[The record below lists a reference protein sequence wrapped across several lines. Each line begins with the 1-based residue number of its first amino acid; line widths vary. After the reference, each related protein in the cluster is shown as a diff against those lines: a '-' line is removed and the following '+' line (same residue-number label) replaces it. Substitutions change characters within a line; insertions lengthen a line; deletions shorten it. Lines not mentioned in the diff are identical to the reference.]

1 MGKRFIYFL
10 ILVTLFGVER
20 TASQPTSATAS
31 PALVQE
37 SNTHN
42 LLYNK
47 TVVFRRNQSALAGF
61 FVGVNGDTL
70 LLLAQGR
77 QEKVPRQDIARLTL
91 EIEKKPARLGLH
103 GVLLGSYLGNHIF
116 YTAENQPMA
125 YISSGY
131 YEGDELF
138 SVLLVNVIFAG
149 VGGGVGYLAGLSQS
163 DEKLFDFTGSASK
176 QQATW
181 QRFNRYLLEK
191 KTARK
196 VHLVVQAGHVYTQI
210 SRRYRTAFEE
220 ANVVF
225 DRFGFSRSESATHFN
240 LLRKAQLTFSATGK
254 ADFGIAVFGLGE
266 PVLQGY
272 TTLPAF
278 YSAYLQQSFNAK
290 GYYVIGAY
298 QPFQI
303 GVKKRKIFHIGIGIG
318 RAEIDFKLKAQ
329 LYGPL
334 GFREVE
340 HGLAKTLFSSV
351 IFAGLDFYLADDL
364 SLGLSADHVFM
375 PAQKLPALP
384 ELNIPTQKLRLGNS
398 SLGLTLGLHF

>member
-1 MGKRFIYFL
+1 MRKRIFHFL

-31 PALVQE
+31 PTFVQE
-37 SNTHN
+37 PVTRN

-47 TVVFRRNQSALAGF
+47 IVVFRRDQNALAGF

-77 QEKVPRQDIARLTL
+77 QEKVLRQELTRLTL
-91 EIEKKPARLGLH
+91 EIEKEPTRLGLH
-103 GVLLGSYLGNHIF
+103 GVLLGIYLGNHIF

-125 YISSGY
+125 YVSSGY
-131 YEGDELF
+131 YEDELF
-138 SVLLVNVIFAG
+138 GVLLVNVLFAG
-149 VGGGVGYLAGLSQS
+149 VGGSVGYLAGLSQS
-163 DEKLFDFTGSASK
+163 GEKVFDFTGSASE

-181 QRFNRYLLEK
+181 QRFNRQLLEK
-191 KTARK
+191 KAARK
-196 VHLVVQAGHVYTQI
+196 VHLSVQAAHVYAQV
-210 SRRYRTAFEE
+210 SRRYRTAFEQ

-225 DRFGFSRSESATHFN
+225 DQYGFYRSENATRFN

-254 ADFGIAVFGLGE
+254 LDFGIAVMGLGE
-266 PVLQGY
+266 PSLQGY
-272 TTLPAF
+272 KTTPSF
-278 YSAYLQQSFNAK
+278 YYGYLQQSFKAT
-290 GYYVIGAY
+290 GYYVVGAY
-298 QPFQI
+298 QPFQTR
-303 GVKKRKIFHIGIGIG
+303 VKKRKFFHIGIGIG

-329 LYGPL
+329 LYGPF

-340 HGLAKTLFSSV
+340 LGLAKTLFSSV
-351 IFAGLDFYLADDL
+351 IFAGVDLYLADDL

-375 PAQKLPALP
+375 PAQNLPALP
-384 ELNIPTQKLRLGNS
+384 ELNIPTQELRLGNS